1 MTIKDFNINFLL
13 GTQYY
18 RPPTPPEIE
27 WEDDFKHIKDLGM
40 DFIKIWAMWTYLER
54 KKGELDWTKLDKL
67 VELAEKYNLKVM
79 INIILDHI
87 PYWAQVEASAWIIKP
102 DGGKRFPTR
111 IYGGDTVCWDNL
123 KLRELVTPFL
133 KELVRRYKESPSLSS
148 WDIWNEPDN
157 FECYCKY
164 TVEKYINWLKSKF
177 SSLEEL
183 NEYFGEA
190 YSSWEE
196 IQPPSHQEMITPYI
210 FYTKFRMDSLAEQ
223 IRWIYSL
230 VKSEDPKHPVI
241 THSHSWGTPN
251 IDLGIGRLG
260 AGWDD
265 WLLAKEV
272 DYYGTSLHSMYYESQ
287 HKNPKD
293 FVRTIVNLE
302 TKRSITKG
310 EYIVSELTSG
320 ITRHKNMNVPIKE
333 KEMLFNL
340 WLCVAH
346 NAKGIIMWQ
355 FKPERYTVE
364 AGGCGLI
371 NMDGTENYRTE
382 EFKSFVKTFK
392 ENEAV
397 LTSLKPIKSKV
408 GVFYS
413 MHSSIVSSVNQM
425 LKYQNAFHGASYMFW
440 MNNIVFDIVRAEDN
454 LENYSFIYLPM
465 PLCISKNGAK
475 DLLRFVEKGG
485 ILISEAGLCSYEEN
499 GFFSIRVPGYGFSEA
514 TGIIERE
521 IIPEDILK
529 IKTNLGDIYSFGERR
544 SIELFKDCEIIGL
557 FEDQKPA
564 ILSCKYG
571 SGKIIYILTY
581 PSLFYEKT
589 GDTESLKIFNR
600 LFGLEPEI
608 MVNPQVGITCRI
620 LDALN
625 NRKVLFVFN
634 NLGKEIESY
643 ISLKERF
650 RKIRLI
656 FKNFSDLEVISVDSI
671 KVHMGP
677 KEVLVLELI

>member
-1 MTIKDFNINFLL
+1 MIDEIFNTKFLL

-18 RPPTPPEIE
+18 RPPTPPEEE
-27 WEDDFKHIKDLGM
+27 WEDDFKRMKDLGI
-40 DFIKIWAMWTYLER
+40 DFVKVWAMWTYLER
-54 KKGELDWTKLDKL
+54 EKGKFDWTKLDRL
-67 VELAEKYNLKVM
+67 LELAEKYDLKVI

-102 DGGKRFPTR
+102 DGSKRSPTR
-111 IYGGDTVCWDNL
+111 IYGGDTGCWDNL
-123 KLRELVTPFL
+123 RLRELVTPFL
-133 KELVRRYKESPSLSS
+133 TELVKRYKGSNSLSG

-164 TVEKYINWLKSKF
+164 TIEKYINWLKTKF

-183 NEYFGEA
+183 NKKFGEA
-190 YSSWEE
+190 YNSWEE
-196 IQPPSHQEMITPYI
+196 IQPPTHPEMITPYI

-230 VKSEDPKHPVI
+230 VKAEDPIHPVI

-251 IDLGIGRLG
+251 IDLGVGRLG

-287 HKNPKD
+287 HRNPKD

-340 WLCVAH
+340 WLCIAH
-346 NAKGIIMWQ
+346 NAKGILMWQ
-355 FKPERYTVE
+355 FKPERYTIE

-371 NMDGTENYRTE
+371 NMDGTENYRTR
-382 EFKSFVKTFK
+382 EFKSFVKVFK
-392 ENEAV
+392 DNEE
-397 LTSLKPIKSKV
+397 LFTNLKPIKVKI
-408 GVFYS
+408 GLFYS
-413 MHSSIVSSVNQM
+413 MHSSIVASVNQM
-425 LKYQNAFHGASYMFW
+425 LNYQNAFHGASYIFW
-440 MNNIVFDIVRAEDN
+440 MNNIPFDIIRAGDN
-454 LENYSFIYLPM
+454 LKEYSMIYLPM
-465 PLCISKNGAK
+465 PICISKSGAR
-475 DLLRFVEKGG
+475 DLLEFVEAGG
-485 ILISEAGLCSYEEN
+485 TLVSETGLCSYEEN
-499 GFFSIRVPGYGFSEA
+499 GFFSVRVPGYGFSDA

-521 IIPEDILK
+521 IVPEDVLK
-529 IKTNLGDIYSFGERR
+529 IKTNSGEIYGFGERR
-544 SIELFKDCEIIGL
+544 FIEVFKDCEIIGE
-557 FEDQKPA
+557 FEDKRPA

-571 SGKIIYILTY
+571 SGRIIYVLTY

-589 GDTESLKIFNR
+589 SDTESLYVFNK
-600 LFGLEPEI
+600 LFNLEPEI
-608 MVNPQVGITCRI
+608 KVIPQTGITCRLLRTHNDRRI
-620 LDALN
+620 
-625 NRKVLFVFN
+625 LFVFN
-634 NLGKEIESY
+634 NLEKEVETYLHIE
-643 ISLKERF
+643 ERF
-650 RKIRLI
+650 KKIYPI
-656 FKNFSDLEVISVDSI
+656 FKNFSDIETISNSTMKI
-671 KVHMGP
+671 YMGS
-677 KEVLVLELI
+677 KEVMILELI